1 MSIASFVRF
10 CFPTLLPLFVTY
22 SLISIA
28 GSDRLTATSRDREER
43 VRRIREQQE
52 DERRKKL
59 EELKEH
65 VSRKGKLAAKINEE
79 SQRNGVSAWEKR

>member
-1 MSIASFVRF
+1 MISAHAGGVASVSVSVPNPSQLHVR
-10 CFPTLLPLFVTY
+10 PVTH

-65 VSRKGKLAAKINEE
+65 VSLEKKERVGKKW
-79 SQRNGVSAWEKR
+79 NGCHP